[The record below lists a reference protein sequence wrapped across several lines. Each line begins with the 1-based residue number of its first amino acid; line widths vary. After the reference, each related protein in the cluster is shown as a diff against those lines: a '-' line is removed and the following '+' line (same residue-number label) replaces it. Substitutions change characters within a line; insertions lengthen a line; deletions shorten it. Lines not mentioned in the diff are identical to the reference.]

1 MGIRPL
7 SWKGWIKVLLG
18 SLVISSIYTAY
29 GGKVRRSGRLRRGSD
44 GVEELVERRSF
55 SFQVSERLARDKGNW
70 KIIMYGGPVKVN
82 VPRH

>member
-18 SLVISSIYTAY
+18 SLVITSIYTAY
-29 GGKVRRSGRLRRGSD
+29 GGKVRRSGRLRRRGSD

-55 SFQVSERLARDKGNW
+55 SFQVSERLARDKGKLEN
-70 KIIMYGGPVKVN
+70 YYV
-82 VPRH
+82 